1 MMSISDLYLHAP
13 SRCAVSGQDR
23 VVSMGPDRVAG
34 RGWRGGGL
42 DLGNTLGGTVA
53 PATSTCLLCPHVTH
67 HPCFTTGEE
76 TPSMPQ

>member
-23 VVSMGPDRVAG
+23 VVSMGRTGSRGGVG
-34 RGWRGGGL
+34 RGGL

-53 PATSTCLLCPHVTH
+53 PATSTMPPVSPCDT